1 MDESL
6 SKYDV
11 TPRDL
16 ARGRNLKAAAWL
28 TPVVFTGIPAL
39 VTFLLL
45 FLTVTS
51 PPAAATVF
59 FLGMVITA
67 LAFVASLALSGFFA
81 FRYSR
86 WKDATRE
93 RIAAD
98 GIKAEE
104 IEWFQRELRPS
115 EKRAL
120 REISANDL
128 LLADAYRETL
138 ASRLTASRLIKSS
151 RRELTE
157 TQKRLGRIRSL
168 GSQRHGDFQNEI
180 RKDVEKLNEIN
191 RDAREMLAESET
203 RLQMIEAAAMRG
215 GGLADSELALKKLTA
230 RTNELPIA
238 LEAARERQEVLA
250 DLEAEDLAERNVAS
264 EVRKK

>member
-1 MDESL
+1 MEQGI

-16 ARGRNLKAAAWL
+16 ARGRNLKAAGFLA
-28 TPVVFTGIPAL
+28 PVLLPGIPGAL
-39 VTFLLL
+39 TFLLVFL
-45 FLTVTS
+45 FGAT
-51 PPAAATVF
+51 PPIAATIF
-59 FLGMVITA
+59 FLGMIVTA

-81 FRYSR
+81 IRYSR
-86 WKDATRE
+86 WKEETRE

-104 IEWFQRELRPS
+104 IEWFSRELRPA

-120 REISANDL
+120 RGISSQDA

-138 ASRLTASRLIKSS
+138 ASRLTASRIIKSS
-151 RRELTE
+151 RREMTE
-157 TQKRLGRIRSL
+157 TQKRLSRVRAL
-168 GSQRHGDFQNEI
+168 RSQRNSDFQAQI
-180 RKDVEKLNEIN
+180 QSDIDKLNGIN
-191 RDAREMLAESET
+191 REAKEMLAEAET

-230 RTNELPIA
+230 RTAELPIA
-238 LEAARERQEVLA
+238 LEQAKLTEQILDEIEKEDAAA
-250 DLEAEDLAERNVAS
+250 AS
-264 EVRKK
+264 VTTDQ

>member
-6 SKYDV
+6 SKYEV

-28 TPVVFTGIPAL
+28 TPVALTGVPAI
-39 VTFLLL
+39 VTFILV
-45 FLTVTS
+45 FFFAAS
-51 PPAAATVF
+51 PPAAATF
-59 FLGMVITA
+59 LFLGLLITA

-81 FRYSR
+81 LRYSK
-86 WKDATRE
+86 WKEATRE

-104 IEWFQRELRPS
+104 IEWFQRELKPA

-138 ASRLTASRLIKSS
+138 ASRLTATRIIKSS

-168 GSQRHGDFQNEI
+168 RSQRKSDFQAEI
-180 RKDVEKLNEIN
+180 QKDIEKLNEIN
-191 RDAREMLAESET
+191 REAREMLAESET
-203 RLQMIEAAAMRG
+203 RLQMIEAATMRG

-230 RTNELPIA
+230 RTAELPIA
-238 LEAARERQEVLA
+238 LEAAREHQEVLA
-250 DLEAEDLAERNVAS
+250 ELEAEDLAES
-264 EVRKK
+264 TLGKK